1 MNINFTLLMQAVAF
15 GAFIWFCARFIW
27 PPLMRAIENRQKQI
41 ADGLAAGEQGRQ
53 SLSRAEKEIAQML
66 SDAKTRAAEIIAQGE
81 KLRTET
87 VEQAKDEAKTEAT
100 RILVAAKAE
109 IAQEATRAKETLRN
123 QVAELAVAGAAKIL
137 RREVDAK
144 KHAEMLAS
152 IQKQL

>member
-27 PPLMRAIENRQKQI
+27 PPLMRAIENRQREI
-41 ADGLAAGEQGRQ
+41 ADGLAAGEEGRQ

-66 SDAKTRAAEIIAQGE
+66 RDAKTRAAEIIAQGE
-81 KLRTET
+81 KLRSET
-87 VEQAKDEAKTEAT
+87 VEQAKGEAKTEAG

-109 IAQEATRAKETLRN
+109 IAQEATRAKEALRD